1 MRERLLALCDNLWW
15 CWDNQATEL
24 FSSLHPERWEEVHHN
39 PLMLLEE
46 LDDRTLTRLPS
57 RIVRQ
62 VELVEA
68 RLAAYLAETDTW
80 ASRELPDFAG
90 TICYFS
96 MEFALHESLP
106 IYSGGLGVLAGDH
119 LKSASDLGLP
129 LVGVGLLYREGY
141 FKQVIANNRQVP
153 AWPATPLEQTPLK
166 KLDLVVEVPHGHHRY
181 KAQVWALS
189 VGRVRLLLLDSD
201 VEGNRPEHRSL
212 SMQLYGGDAATR
224 IQQEVL
230 LGIGGV
236 RALRA
241 LGLTPTVIHMN
252 EGHAAFAVI
261 ERWREEL
268 AAGAKPVA
276 ALAAVRAGCVFTT
289 HTPVDAGHDRFNWD
303 LKKEALEGLR
313 EEMGLPEGAIM
324 DLGRVEKGN
333 VNEPLCMTV
342 LALRGSRAANG
353 VAKLHGEVSRKMW
366 RNLYPNLA
374 EKDVPIGSVTNGV
387 HAPSWMSSR
396 MQRLLD
402 EVSPGWRDGSPISL
416 ASVADD
422 KLWEVRCSL
431 RLNLVAWANRE
442 LGRDWLDPDALTI
455 GFARRFAPYKRGNLI
470 FSDPDRLSRI
480 LTERPVQILFAGKAH
495 PRDAAG
501 QGILRD
507 VLEWTRDERFRGRVV
522 FLPDYDMALGR
533 RLTQGVDVWLNTPRR
548 PREASGT
555 SGMKVPL
562 NLGINCSILDGW
574 WPEAFDGTNGWAIGD
589 GEERPIVEEQDAVD
603 AASLY
608 ELLEAQVVPE
618 FYARPDGV
626 VPTAWVARMRRSL
639 ETCARQ
645 FHTNRMVAEY
655 ARGYYRSPEVEG

>member
-1 MRERLLALCDNLWW
+1 MIRDRLLRICENLWW
-15 CWDNQATEL
+15 CWDVQATEL
-24 FSSLHPERWEEVHHN
+24 FACLHPERWEEVQHN

-46 LDDRTLTRLPS
+46 LDDSTLERLHTRCPGALEA
-57 RIVRQ
+57 
-62 VELVEA
+62 VE
-68 RLAAYLAETDTW
+68 RKFDAYLAETNTW
-80 ASRELPDFAG
+80 ASREMAAFTG
-90 TICYFS
+90 SVCYFS

-153 AWPATPLEQTPLK
+153 AWPTTPLEHTPLK
-166 KLDLVVEVPHGHHRY
+166 KLDVFVDVPHGHHTY
-181 KAQVWALS
+181 KAQVWELK
-189 VGRVRLLLLDSD
+189 VGRIRLYLLDSD
-201 VEGNRPEHRSL
+201 VEGNRPEHRNL

-241 LGLTPTVIHMN
+241 LKIEPTVIHMN

-268 AAGAKPVA
+268 QAGYATAAAFER
-276 ALAAVRAGCVFTT
+276 VRRTCVFTT

-303 LKKEALEGLR
+303 LKHEALEGLR
-313 EEMGLPEGAIM
+313 EDMGLPEGAFM
-324 DLGRVEKGN
+324 DLGRVQRGN

-353 VAKLHGEVSRKMW
+353 VARLHGEVSRKMW
-366 RNLYPNLA
+366 KNLYPSLK
-374 EKDVPIGSVTNGV
+374 EDEVPIGSVTNGV
-387 HAPSWMSSR
+387 HAPSWMSAA
-396 MQRLLD
+396 MQHLLD
-402 EVSPGWRDGSPISL
+402 EASPGWRDGVMPSL
-416 ASVADD
+416 KAVSDER
-422 KLWEVRCSL
+422 LWQMRCSL
-431 RLNLVAWANRE
+431 RLKLVAWANRQ

-455 GFARRFAPYKRGNLI
+455 GFARRFAPYKRGNLL
-470 FSDPDRLSRI
+470 FTDPDRLAAI
-480 LTERPVQILFAGKAH
+480 LTHKPVQILFAGKAH

-507 VLEWTRDERFRGRVV
+507 VLEWTRDERFRGRVI

-589 GEERPIVEEQDAVD
+589 GVERPTPEEQDAADVE
-603 AASLY
+603 SLY
-608 ELLEAQVVPE
+608 LLLEQQIVPE
-618 FYARPDGV
+618 FYARDDGQ
-626 VPTAWVARMRRSL
+626 VPHAWVSRMRRSL
-639 ETCARQ
+639 ETCAHQ

-655 ARGYYRSPEVEG
+655 TRKYYLG

>member
-1 MRERLLALCDNLWW
+1 M
-15 CWDNQATEL
+15 QATEL
-24 FSSLHPERWEEVHHN
+24 FAGLHSERWEEVHHN
-39 PLMLLEE
+39 PLLLIQE
-46 LDDRTLTRLPS
+46 LDDATLERARPL
-57 RIVRQ
+57 IDE
-62 VELVEA
+62 VERRFDA
-68 RLAAYLAETDTW
+68 YMAAQDTW
-80 ASRELPDFAG
+80 ASREMPGFAG
-90 TICYFS
+90 SICYFS

-119 LKSASDLGLP
+119 LKSASDLGVP

-153 AWPATPLEQTPLK
+153 AWPVTPLEHTPLRR
-166 KLDLVVEVPHGHHRY
+166 LDVFVDVPHGHHTYR
-181 KAQVWALS
+181 AQVWELD
-189 VGRVRLLLLDSD
+189 VGRVKLYLLDSD
-201 VEGNRPEHRSL
+201 VEGNRPEHRNL

-230 LGIGGV
+230 LGIGGI

-241 LGLTPTVIHMN
+241 LGIAPTVIHMN
-252 EGHAAFAVI
+252 EGHAAFAVL

-268 AAGAKPVA
+268 LIGGTPSEAFKR
-276 ALAAVRAGCVFTT
+276 VRAGCVFTT

-303 LKKEALEGLR
+303 LKREALQGLR
-313 EEMGLPEGAIM
+313 EEMKLPEGAFM
-324 DLGRVEKGN
+324 DLGRVQPGN
-333 VNEPLCMTV
+333 INEPLCMTV

-353 VAKLHGEVSRKMW
+353 VALLHGEVSRKMW
-366 RNLYPNLA
+366 QNLYPTLA
-374 EKDVPIGSVTNGV
+374 EADVPIGSVTNGV
-387 HAPSWMSSR
+387 HGPSWMSAG

-402 EVSPGWRDGSPISL
+402 RASPGWRDGKAPTL
-416 ASVADD
+416 AQVSDEE
-422 KLWEVRCSL
+422 LWEMRCAL
-431 RLNLVAWANRE
+431 RLKLVAWANRE
-442 LGRDWLDPDALTI
+442 LGRDWLDPEALTF

-480 LTERPVQILFAGKAH
+480 LSRHPVQILFAGKAH

-574 WPEAFDGTNGWAIGD
+574 WPEAYDGTNGWAIGD
-589 GEERPIVEEQDAVD
+589 TDERATTEEQDAAD
-603 AASLY
+603 AESLY
-608 ELLEAQVVPE
+608 QLLEQQIVPE
-618 FYARPDGV
+618 FYARDEAGRPE
-626 VPTAWVARMRRSL
+626 AWIQRMRRSL
-639 ETCARQ
+639 ETCANT
-645 FHTNRMVAEY
+645 FHTSRMVAEY
-655 ARGYYRSPEVEG
+655 ARKYYLVG

>member
-1 MRERLLALCDNLWW
+1 M
-15 CWDNQATEL
+15 
-24 FSSLHPERWEEVHHN
+24 HHN
-39 PLMLLEE
+39 PLVLLDE
-46 LDDRTLTRLPS
+46 LDDRALERAVARAPGALDA
-57 RIVRQ
+57 
-62 VELVEA
+62 VERRFDA
-68 RLAAYLAETDTW
+68 YMAAKDTW
-80 ASRELPDFAG
+80 ASREMAG
-90 TICYFS
+90 FGGSVCYFS

-119 LKSASDLGLP
+119 LKSASDLGVP

-153 AWPATPLEQTPLK
+153 AWPATPLEHTPLR
-166 KLDLVVEVPHGHHRY
+166 KLDVFVDVPHGHHTY
-181 KAQVWALS
+181 KAQVWELD
-189 VGRVRLLLLDSD
+189 VGRIRLFLLDSD
-201 VEGNRPEHRSL
+201 VEGNRPEHRNL

-241 LGLTPTVIHMN
+241 LGIEPTVIHMN
-252 EGHAAFAVI
+252 EGHAAFAVL

-268 AAGAKPVA
+268 LAGHPRAEA
-276 ALAAVRAGCVFTT
+276 FQRVRKGCVFTT

-313 EEMGLPEGAIM
+313 EDMNLPEGAFM
-324 DLGRVEKGN
+324 DLGRVQPGN

-366 RNLYPNLA
+366 KNLYPALVEA
-374 EKDVPIGSVTNGV
+374 DVPIGSVTNGV
-387 HAPSWMSSR
+387 HAPSWMSPEV
-396 MQRLLD
+396 QRLLD
-402 EVSPGWRDGSPISL
+402 EASPRWREGVLPKLDAVSDER
-416 ASVADD
+416 
-422 KLWEVRCSL
+422 LWELRCSL
-431 RLNLVAWANRE
+431 RLRLVAWANRE

-455 GFARRFAPYKRGNLI
+455 GFARRFAPYKRGNLL
-470 FSDPDRLSRI
+470 FTDPDRLAAI
-480 LTERPVQILFAGKAH
+480 LTKRPVQILFAGKAH

-507 VLEWTRDERFRGRVV
+507 VLEWTRDERFRGRVI

-589 GEERPIVEEQDAVD
+589 AVERPTPEEQDAVD
-603 AASLY
+603 VESLY
-608 ELLEAQVVPE
+608 QLLEQDIVPE
-618 FYARPDGV
+618 FYRRSDDGV
-626 VPTAWVARMRRSL
+626 PHDWVHRMRRSL
-639 ETCARQ
+639 ETCAHQ
-645 FHTNRMVAEY
+645 YHTSRMVAEY
-655 ARGYYRSPEVEG
+655 TRTYYLKG

>member
-1 MRERLLALCDNLWW
+1 MTRERLSRLCANLWW
-15 CWDNQATEL
+15 CWDAQATEL
-24 FSSLHPERWEEVHHN
+24 FAALHPERWEEVHHN
-39 PLMLLEE
+39 PLVLLDE
-46 LDDRTLTRLPS
+46 LDDRALARALARAPGALDA
-57 RIVRQ
+57 
-62 VELVEA
+62 VERRFDA
-68 RLAAYLAETDTW
+68 YMAATETW
-80 ASRELPDFAG
+80 ASREMAG
-90 TICYFS
+90 FEGSVCYFS

-119 LKSASDLGLP
+119 LKSASDLGIP

-153 AWPATPLEQTPLK
+153 AWPATPLEHTPLR
-166 KLDLVVEVPHGHHRY
+166 KLDVFVDVPHGHHTY
-181 KAQVWALS
+181 KAQVWELD
-189 VGRVRLLLLDSD
+189 VGRIRLFLLDSD
-201 VEGNRPEHRSL
+201 VEGNRPEHRNL

-241 LGLTPTVIHMN
+241 LGIAPTVIHMN

-268 AAGAKPVA
+268 QAGHSRAEA
-276 ALAAVRAGCVFTT
+276 FQRVRKGCVFTT

-313 EEMGLPEGAIM
+313 EDMNLPEGAFM
-324 DLGRVEKGN
+324 DLGRVQPGN

-342 LALRGSRAANG
+342 LALRGSRGANG

-366 RNLYPNLA
+366 KNLYPTLA
-374 EKDVPIGSVTNGV
+374 EADVPIGSVTNGV
-387 HAPSWMSSR
+387 HAPSWMSAET
-396 MQRLLD
+396 QRLLD
-402 EVSPGWRDGSPISL
+402 EASPRWREGVLPSLEAVSDER
-416 ASVADD
+416 
-422 KLWEVRCSL
+422 LWEMRCSL
-431 RLNLVAWANRE
+431 RLRLVAWANRE

-455 GFARRFAPYKRGNLI
+455 GFARRFAPYKRGNLL
-470 FSDPDRLSRI
+470 FTDPDRLAAI
-480 LTERPVQILFAGKAH
+480 LTKHPVQILFAGKAH

-507 VLEWTRDERFRGRVV
+507 VLEWTRDERFRGRVI

-589 GEERPIVEEQDAVD
+589 AVERPTPEEQDAVD
-603 AASLY
+603 VESLY
-608 ELLEAQVVPE
+608 QLLEQDIVPE
-618 FYARPDGV
+618 FYRRTDDGV
-626 VPTAWVARMRRSL
+626 PHDWVHRMRRSL
-639 ETCARQ
+639 ETCAHQ
-645 FHTNRMVAEY
+645 YHTSRMVAEY
-655 ARGYYRSPEVEG
+655 TRKYYLGG